1 MRKHLLSLLPLLA
14 IPLSAQAASD
24 TTIGIG
30 SPALRYIGR
39 TFVSGST
46 VKWGFSGSGVAVRF
60 VGSGCTIKLSAP
72 GGFYRIR
79 VDGLEDSLD
88 LRTSYNGNSYVVA
101 SNLSATDTH
110 EVAVT
115 VRSELYYSTGVFSGF
130 TLSGT
135 PVAASPVPTRKI
147 EFYGN
152 SITCGYGVLATL
164 GTSVSA
170 ANTDE
175 GRAYAGLT
183 ADSLKADHHTVC
195 YSGKGILVNSGSS
208 TLSPDPLPSIYNRI
222 VNGDSTNLWTFPS
235 TWTPDAVVIDL
246 GTNDY
251 WQWQAEPAEGGP
263 AFEAAFVK
271 FIDTLHA
278 KYPKTK
284 FVLLDGPMLSWS
296 TLTSLQGHLENILDT
311 VLAQGIAAS
320 RFSLTTSNSTVGYG
334 SDYHPNQAQAR
345 INAKEL
351 TAYLRSLLGWSETAT
366 SVNSRTSIPAASA
379 RLVRTGSGWA
389 VEIPS
394 QCLGAYATILDAA
407 GRHLERMPL
416 RAGSNLLPAARGG
429 RWVRIRSSAGQQVLA
444 LPSEAF

>member
-1 MRKHLLSLLPLLA
+1 MRKHLLSLLALLA
-14 IPLSAQAASD
+14 IPLSAQAATD
-24 TTIGIG
+24 TTIGIS

-39 TFVSGST
+39 TFVSGTT
-46 VKWGFSGSGVAVRF
+46 VKWGFSGSGVAVWF
-60 VGSGCTIKLSAP
+60 VGTGCTIKLSAP
-72 GGFYRIR
+72 GGFYRVR
-79 VDGLEDSLD
+79 VDGVEDSLD
-88 LRTSYNGNSYVVA
+88 LRTSNAGSYVVA

-110 EVAVT
+110 EVVVT
-115 VRSELYYSTGVFSGF
+115 VRSELHYSTGVFSGF

-152 SITCGYGVLATL
+152 SITCGYGVLASQ
-164 GTSVSA
+164 GSPVSA

-195 YSGKGILVNSGSS
+195 YSGKGILVNYGSA
-208 TLSPDPLPSIYNRI
+208 TISPDPIPSIYNWI
-222 VNGDSTNLWTFPS
+222 VNGDSTDLWSFPS
-235 TWTPDAVVIDL
+235 TWVPDAVVIDL

-251 WQWQAEPAEGGP
+251 WQWQAEPTEGGP

-284 FVLLDGPMLSWS
+284 FVLLDGPMLSWG

-311 VLAQGIAAS
+311 VLAQGISAS
-320 RFSLTTSNSTVGYG
+320 RFSLTTSSQAVGYG
-334 SDYHPNQAQAR
+334 ADSHPNQAQAR

-351 TAYLRSLLGWSETAT
+351 TAYLRSLLGWSETTT
-366 SVNSRTSIPAASA
+366 SIDSRTSIPAASA
-379 RLVRTGSGWA
+379 RLVRTGTGWA

-394 QCLGAYATILDAA
+394 QCVGAYATILDAA

-416 RAGSNLLPAARGG
+416 QTGSNALPATRGG
-429 RWVRIRSSAGQQVLA
+429 RWVRVRSSAGQQVLA
-444 LPSEAF
+444 LPSAI

>member
-1 MRKHLLSLLPLLA
+1 MRKRLLFLLSCLA
-14 IPLSAQAASD
+14 LPLSALAVTD
-24 TTIGIG
+24 TTIGIE
-30 SPALRYIGR
+30 SPALRYLGR
-39 TFVSGST
+39 TFVSGTT

-60 VGSGCTIKLSAP
+60 VGTGCTIKLSAP
-72 GGFYRIR
+72 GGYYRVR
-79 VDGLEDSLD
+79 VDGVEDSLD
-88 LRTSYNGNSYVVA
+88 LRTSYTGSYAVA
-101 SNLSATDTH
+101 SGLSATDTH

-130 TLSGT
+130 TIAGT
-135 PVAASPVPTRKI
+135 PVAASPVPSRKI

-152 SITCGYGVLATL
+152 SITCGYGVLAPQ
-164 GTSVSA
+164 GSPVSA

-183 ADSLKADHHTVC
+183 ADSLEADHHTVC

-208 TLSPDPLPSIYNRI
+208 TISPDPLPSIYNRI
-222 VNGDSTNLWTFPS
+222 VNGDSTDLWHFPS
-235 TWTPDAVVIDL
+235 TWIPDAVVIDL

-251 WQWQAEPAEGGP
+251 WQWGAEPTEGGP

-284 FVLLDGPMLSWS
+284 FVILDGPMLSWAA
-296 TLTSLQGHLENILDT
+296 LASLQGHLENILDT

-320 RFSLTTSNSTVGYG
+320 RFSLTTSSQAVGYG
-334 SDYHPNQAQAR
+334 SDFHPNQAQAR

-351 TAYLRSLLGWSETAT
+351 TAYLQSLLGWSQTAT
-366 SVNSRTSIPAASA
+366 SLDSRALTSKATA

-389 VEIPS
+389 VELPT

-429 RWVRIRSSAGQQVLA
+429 RWVRIRSSAGQQILA
-444 LPSEAF
+444 LPAGAF